1 MKTINYNKPQK
12 FVEELHK
19 ISVTDWPY
27 AWNLYRKE
35 FKADALR
42 DPEFYNTVKR
52 SAGNE
57 WTNLVFQPLE
67 PFYQELYRCRTAQS
81 LSSEQQSRI
90 AIETSRVLWNDRNPD
105 RNYTLLQLMVD
116 LTVSS
121 FSRSR
126 ELAVVAVAVM
136 CEIIKR
142 LQDQNAG
149 NHPDTE
155 FIRNYGKEACR
166 VMETALAED
175 IRLLEEGRVWSD
187 VESKWLRGEPEEA
200 EFIVRC
206 KKRLREALK
215 TDFKA
220 SNDAKPVS
228 SAPGESKAAKEQPQ
242 TPQNEQLEEPA
253 PEPEEG
259 EDRITLF
266 LRNRLIPGLVGA
278 VITLILVLAVGAALG
293 MFNGNQEAL
302 QTAQKDLT
310 AVQQQLEEANS
321 ENKKLQSQLKDA
333 QAKIAELEEAEEEA
347 PESDLQTGE
356 EGQSETVQ
364 PAPEGTVT
372 TEQTGGVELGNQ
384 PKSLVVLETKAVYKE
399 KSADSTKMGYAEAG
413 TKVDVL
419 EDQDDNG
426 WMLIQFTKDDIQV
439 KGYILNEDAAE

>member
-1 MKTINYNKPQK
+1 M
-12 FVEELHK
+12 
-19 ISVTDWPY
+19 
-27 AWNLYRKE
+27 
-35 FKADALR
+35 
-42 DPEFYNTVKR
+42 
-52 SAGNE
+52 
-57 WTNLVFQPLE
+57 
-67 PFYQELYRCRTAQS
+67 
-81 LSSEQQSRI
+81 
-90 AIETSRVLWNDRNPD
+90 
-105 RNYTLLQLMVD
+105 
-116 LTVSS
+116 
-121 FSRSR
+121 
-126 ELAVVAVAVM
+126 
-136 CEIIKR
+136 
-142 LQDQNAG
+142 
-149 NHPDTE
+149 
-155 FIRNYGKEACR
+155 
-166 VMETALAED
+166 
-175 IRLLEEGRVWSD
+175 
-187 VESKWLRGEPEEA
+187 
-200 EFIVRC
+200 
-206 KKRLREALK
+206 
-215 TDFKA
+215 
-220 SNDAKPVS
+220 
-228 SAPGESKAAKEQPQ
+228 
-242 TPQNEQLEEPA
+242 
-253 PEPEEG
+253 
-259 EDRITLF
+259 
-266 LRNRLIPGLVGA
+266 
-278 VITLILVLAVGAALG
+278 ITLILVLAVGAALG